1 MQRSM
6 DQYEIFI
13 IYTFRIN
20 YFQLIW
26 NLVLNFIL
34 IVHLEIF
41 LTIVLISF
49 IFVDEGLISKVKN
62 F

>member
-26 NLVLNFIL
+26 NLVLNFTL

-41 LTIVLISF
+41 LTIV
-49 IFVDEGLISKVKN
+49 FVDEGLISKVKN